1 MLSQAQ
7 EALTLLDDRKPYVRL
22 HATAVFAIL
31 SSFSRREDKQ
41 ARSIGTMLGTTK
53 DGCIEISDA
62 FGVPHLEKSDE
73 AYVAIN
79 KDYHKT
85 MFEFHNR
92 INKREQIIGWYSTT
106 FPNGNW
112 IVDNSSLVHDFYSN
126 ECANPIH
133 LVVDTALTDGSMCV
147 RAFMS
152 RPMVVGEHAFANMFD
167 ELRVEIALS
176 EGETSCLFHMVN
188 GQENPWQDG
197 FTIARIPNERTAVSE
212 AMGDLVSNLDKV
224 IAYVDSVVAG
234 DTAAS
239 ATTGMTLADTLNA
252 LKLISPEEFQTIL
265 QGRLQ
270 DLLMTGHITT
280 LTQTQLHLAE
290 KLNSIL

>member
-1 MLSQAQ
+1 MSQ

-22 HATAVFAIL
+22 HATAAFAML

-41 ARSIGTMLGTTK
+41 ARSIGTMLGLSK
-53 DGCIEISDA
+53 DGYIEITDA

-85 MFEFHNR
+85 MFEFHNK
-92 INKREQIIGWYSTT
+92 INRQEQIVGWYSTT
-106 FPNGNW
+106 LPNGSW

-126 ECANPIH
+126 ECDNPIH
-133 LVVDTALTDGSMCV
+133 LMIDTTLTGGNMRV

-152 RPMVVGEHAFANMFD
+152 RPMLVGEHAFANMFD

-188 GQENPWQDG
+188 GQEQPWQDG
-197 FTIARIPNERTAVSE
+197 FTSAKIPNERNAVSE
-212 AMGDLVSNLDKV
+212 SMETLVDNLDKV
-224 IAYVDSVVAG
+224 LAYVDSVRTG
-234 DTAAS
+234 KTAAS
-239 ATTGMTLADTLNA
+239 AATGMALADTLNS
-252 LKLISPEEFQTIL
+252 LKLIAPEEFQAVL
-265 QGRLQ
+265 QGRFQ

>member
-1 MLSQAQ
+1 M
-7 EALTLLDDRKPYVRL
+7 
-22 HATAVFAIL
+22 
-31 SSFSRREDKQ
+31 
-41 ARSIGTMLGTTK
+41 
-53 DGCIEISDA
+53 
-62 FGVPHLEKSDE
+62 
-73 AYVAIN
+73 AIN

-92 INKREQIIGWYSTT
+92 INRREKIIGWFSTT

-126 ECANPIH
+126 ECENPIH
-133 LVVDTALTDGSMCV
+133 LVVDTRMADGNMCV

-152 RPMVVGEHAFANMFD
+152 RPMLVGEHAFANMFD

-197 FTIARIPNERTAVSE
+197 FTSARIPNERTAVSE
-212 AMGDLVSNLDKV
+212 AMGGLVNNLDKV
-224 IAYVDSVVAG
+224 IAYVESVQAG
-234 DTAAS
+234 ETEAKAA
-239 ATTGMTLADTLNA
+239 TGMALADTLNA

-280 LTQTQLHLAE
+280 LAQTQLHLAE

>member
-1 MLSQAQ
+1 MYRGERQRHP
-7 EALTLLDDRKPYVRL
+7 DI
-22 HATAVFAIL
+22 FAGAYFHPFYFIY
-31 SSFSRREDKQ
+31 Q
-41 ARSIGTMLGTTK
+41 IT
-53 DGCIEISDA
+53 DA

-92 INKREQIIGWYSTT
+92 INRREQIVGWYSTT
-106 FPNGNW
+106 LPNGSW
-112 IVDNSSLVHDFYSN
+112 IVDNSSLIHDFYSN
-126 ECANPIH
+126 ECENPIH
-133 LVVDTALTDGSMCV
+133 LVIDTTLSAGDMRV

-152 RPMVVGEHAFANMFD
+152 RPMLVGEHAFANMFD
-167 ELRVEIALS
+167 ELRVEIVLS
-176 EGETSCLFHMVN
+176 EGETACLFHMVN
-188 GQENPWQDG
+188 GQESPWQDG
-197 FTIARIPNERTAVSE
+197 FTSARIPNERAAVSE
-212 AMGDLVSNLDKV
+212 AMGNLVDNLDKV
-224 IAYVDSVVAG
+224 IAYVDSVKSG
-234 DTAAS
+234 QTDAS
-239 ATTGMTLADTLNA
+239 ATTGMALADALSS
-252 LKLISPEEFQTIL
+252 LKLISPDEFQAVL